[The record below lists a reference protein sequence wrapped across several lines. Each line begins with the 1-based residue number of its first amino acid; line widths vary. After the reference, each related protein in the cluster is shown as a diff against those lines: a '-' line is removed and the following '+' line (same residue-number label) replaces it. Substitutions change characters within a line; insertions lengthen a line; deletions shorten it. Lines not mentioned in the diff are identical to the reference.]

1 MRRGALRELGLWVL
15 LIVSAIAFSLCVVPG
30 HGKLL
35 PKAPPDPGRLEC
47 TEWRHHYGSR
57 VGVDRP
63 YITYTVCDRYE
74 WRVEKLTK

>member
-47 TEWRHHYGSR
+47 TEWRAFKGR
-57 VGVDRP
+57 QVDTDRE
-63 YITYTVCDRYE
+63 YTVFHECTEYKR
-74 WRVEKLTK
+74 KG